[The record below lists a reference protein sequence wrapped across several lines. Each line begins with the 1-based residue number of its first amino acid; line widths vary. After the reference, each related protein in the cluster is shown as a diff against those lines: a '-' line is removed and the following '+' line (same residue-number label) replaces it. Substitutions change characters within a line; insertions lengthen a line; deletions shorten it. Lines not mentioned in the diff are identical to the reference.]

1 MTESRLAILLLTL
14 VYKKLLKTS
23 LSSHFLTILILKE
36 YFKISCK
43 IYYKILNYITFI
55 NEFNIFNIIKHF
67 KINVY
72 KERKRFNC
80 FSQLEIAFSRVNL
93 I

>member
-1 MTESRLAILLLTL
+1 MIST
-14 VYKKLLKTS
+14 
-23 LSSHFLTILILKE
+23 LKE

-43 IYYKILNYITFI
+43 IYHKILNYSTAI
-55 NEFNIFNIIKHF
+55 NESSTFNMIKHF

-72 KERKRFNC
+72 RKRKRFD
-80 FSQLEIAFSRVNL
+80 FLSQLEIAFSRVSL

>member
-1 MTESRLAILLLTL
+1 MILT
-14 VYKKLLKTS
+14 
-23 LSSHFLTILILKE
+23 LKE

-43 IYYKILNYITFI
+43 ICYKILNYSTAI
-55 NEFNIFNIIKHF
+55 NEFNTFNMIKHF

-72 KERKRFNC
+72 KEWKRFNSL
-80 FSQLEIAFSRVNL
+80 SQLKIAFNHVSL